1 MKIFRC
7 VLYLLFVKTYTVGVK
22 SLRLT
27 FQLMLMDRLQL
38 NPTQSHKVDPK
49 VESILEVFSTYHPL

>member
-7 VLYLLFVKTYTVGVK
+7 VLYLLFVKTYTVGVT
-22 SLRLT
+22 SLKLT
-27 FQLMLMDRLQL
+27 FRLILMDRLQF

-49 VESILEVFSTYHPL
+49 VKSILVVFSTYHPL